1 MCCKQSSANTIKTTI
16 NYNHSFWDYVCFNLM
31 EGLEGIAGDLV
42 VVEAEA
48 AGGEKETG
56 LAITVD
62 NQVIYLVFF

>member
-1 MCCKQSSANTIKTTI
+1 
-16 NYNHSFWDYVCFNLM
+16 M

-56 LAITVD
+56 LAVTVD
-62 NQVIYLVFF
+62 SRLIYLVFF